1 MKRGILKF
9 DGSRL
14 ISFNKVGKNQPYN
27 HTDEN
32 LPKKVL
38 DQIPLGCLYIEEIL
52 SY

>member
-27 HTDEN
+27 HTDDN
-32 LPKKVL
+32 LPKKSAGS
-38 DQIPLGCLYIEEIL
+38 DSIGMPIH
-52 SY
+52 